1 MSGKGRDFYKILGVE
16 RDADERALKKAYMK
30 LAVKFHPDKNP
41 GDEEAANKFKEI
53 SHAYDVLSDK
63 EKRSTYD
70 RYGEEGLQGGGG
82 GFHGAESIFE
92 QFFPGFPLKPDRGG
106 RPFLSSIPR
115 RSPQLPVHC

>member
-1 MSGKGRDFYKILGVE
+1 
-16 RDADERALKKAYMK
+16 MK

-92 QFFPGFPLKPDRGG
+92 QFFPGFRSGGGPRTGEDIEFSLGVDLKFFYTG
-106 RPFLSSIPR
+106 
-115 RSPQLPVHC
+115 CTKK